1 MWRALATANDQQVE
15 VEVTDEEI
23 TITFTGTSSNVE
35 RINLRLGAVNEATIW
50 WKHRGGHVNVW
61 RYEFR
66 LRTLEVW
73 ENTRSLGKFAW
84 AIKRAAST
92 EVLVKV

>member
-1 MWRALATANDQQVE
+1 MSALLKQSVDMSVE
-15 VEVTDEEI
+15 GDLVVV
-23 TITFTGTSSNVE
+23 TFTGTSSNVE
-35 RINLRLGAVNEATIW
+35 RIEVRLGTTNEATVW

-66 LRTLEVW
+66 LRTMSVW
-73 ENTRSLGKFAW
+73 ESTHSLGQFAW

-92 EVLVKV
+92 EVFVEV